1 MFEFTHGILLA
12 RRKLVLAG
20 LLVAGCCALWSQADA
35 PQGPP
40 PGPPQA
46 GMHDRGRGPERELR
60 ELTHVLNLTDAQREQ
75 VKALLDER
83 RQQMQALRNPAAA
96 DPAAETPRPS
106 RQQMEQ
112 IRQATDSRIAGVLND
127 DQKAKF
133 AAWQKQRQERME
145 HRGGPGEGG
154 PPPPPQGD

>member
-1 MFEFTHGILLA
+1 MFEIAYGFLLA
-12 RRKLVLAG
+12 RRTLVLAG
-20 LLVAGCCALWSQADA
+20 VLVAGSCALWSQADA

-40 PGPPQA
+40 PGPPQG
-46 GMHDRGRGPERELR
+46 GMNHRGPDGVRELR

-75 VKALLDER
+75 VKTLLDAR
-83 RQQMQALRNPAAA
+83 RQQMEALRNPAGG
-96 DPAAETPRPS
+96 DQAAEAPRPS
-106 RQQMEQ
+106 REQMQ
-112 IRQATDSRIAGVLND
+112 SIRQATDTKIAALLND

-154 PPPPPQGD
+154 PPPPQN